1 MIEHLLEW
9 CDKYSLL
16 SDIRKKRVDQFS
28 IYLSPSSI
36 EHCSGRVKTED
47 NLIEQISQHYR
58 DKDSPLISKLFFS
71 VFFEEMIQEDCND
84 RDYSGKH
91 HSFIPDHA
99 REESYTYKRTE
110 HPYIF
115 SMIILDIQK
124 LIDQIECKDKKQYSR
139 REISIRTE
147 TMNKDKRQG
156 SEKISAYRCYKKIS
170 LSQKDTEQQE
180 KREKIQQRL
189 YDISKSVHKSA
200 IRQKEIRIRNSSE
213 WISSVIGT
221 EIIRT
226 SLIQDQTLIA
236 CEYFGFDIPSGN
248 SIFIE
253 RRHMSI
259 DRKYH
264 EDFDESIDSDSKQ
277 QIFFS

>member
-9 CDKYSLL
+9 CDKHSWL
-16 SDIRKKRVDQFS
+16 SNIRKKRVDQFS

-36 EHCSGRVKTED
+36 EYCSCRIEAED
-47 NLIEQISQHYR
+47 DLIEYISYHDR
-58 DKDSPLISKLFFS
+58 NKDPPLISKFFFS
-71 VFFEEMIQEDCND
+71 VFFEKMIQEDCSN
-84 RDYSGKH
+84 RDDSGKH

-115 SMIILDIQK
+115 SMIILDMQK

-156 SEKISAYRCYKKIS
+156 SENISAYRCYKKIS

-189 YDISKSVHKSA
+189 YDISKSVHESA

-236 CEYFGFDIPSGN
+236 REYLGFDIPSSN

-253 RRHMSI
+253 RRHMRI
-259 DRKYH
+259 DRKRH
-264 EDFDESIDSDSKQ
+264 KDFDESIDSDSNQ
-277 QIFFS
+277 